1 MLAVS
6 SADFLKNMM
15 LQQKIDQ
22 LLIQINTNRIFMNM
36 VIHDMRNPTGAIEF
50 GVKQSLDNLQVW
62 KKKIKMLK
70 KAFRK
75 YMDLDRSQSLSLGS
89 GNSES

>member
-1 MLAVS
+1 MG

-22 LLIQINTNRIFMNM
+22 LLIQINTNMIFMNM

-50 GVKQSLDNLQVW
+50 GVK
-62 KKKIKMLK
+62 
-70 KAFRK
+70 
-75 YMDLDRSQSLSLGS
+75 
-89 GNSES
+89 